1 MAASLASSG
10 ADHRIVVWDV
20 RTGEALKTLLGHDYG
35 VQQVTSV
42 RTVRCWP
49 VPGWDRTVRLWDLA
63 TGQVRFELPGHRSCS
78 GVAFSPDGA
87 LLASCGYDRTIRLW
101 NVASGQALDVLHG
114 HRGWVFEVA
123 FSPVRSVHTGNYL
136 LASGSADHTIKL
148 WDASEGQCL
157 QTWLIPGPYERHDH
171 HRCNRTQRNP
181 AFRFAV
187 TWCHRQRPTSN

>member
-1 MAASLASSG
+1 MDLRKLAPLICLLSIVAPAQQLRELAALPPGYTIADTALAPDG
-10 ADHRIVVWDV
+10 RLVAV
-20 RTGEALKTLLGHDYG
+20 
-35 VQQVTSV
+35 
-42 RTVRCWP
+42 
-49 VPGWDRTVRLWDLA
+49 GWFTPDDPSRPSEDQGDA
-63 TGQVRFELPGHRSCS
+63 FAA
-78 GVAFSPDGA
+78 AFSPDGA

-157 QTWLIPGPYERHDH
+157 QTWLIPGPYEGMTITGATGLSE
-171 HRCNRTQRNP
+171 TQHSVLQSLGAIDRG
-181 AFRFAV
+181 
-187 TWCHRQRPTSN
+187 RPQISTDASIT